1 MTERREFDLSDEDQG
16 FLETLGL
23 PWETIRER
31 GQLWVLIHNYQLP
44 LGYAQKVVSIAINIP
59 SSYPRAQLDMV
70 YFYPSISRKD
80 GHRIGALTTLA
91 MDNKTW
97 QRWSRHRTRHNPWR
111 EGVDNISTHF
121 ALIEN
126 WLQREFN
133 KIPYE
138 VPA

>member
-1 MTERREFDLSDEDQG
+1 MEARQEFDLSDEDQG
-16 FLETLGL
+16 FLEALGL
-23 PWETIRER
+23 PWETIKER
-31 GQLWVLIHNYQLP
+31 GQLWVLIHNYEPP

-80 GHRIGALTTLA
+80 GYRIGALTNLV

-97 QRWSRHRTRHNPWR
+97 QRWSRHRTRNNPWR
-111 EGVDNISTHF
+111 EDVDNISTHF

>member
-1 MTERREFDLSDEDQG
+1 METRHEFDLSDDDQG
-16 FLETLGL
+16 FLQTLGL
-23 PWETIRER
+23 PWETIKER
-31 GQLWVLIHNYQLP
+31 GQLWVLIHNFEP
-44 LGYAQKVVSIAINIP
+44 SNGYVQNQVTVAINIP
-59 SSYPRAQLDMV
+59 SAYPRAQLDMV
-70 YFYPSISRKD
+70 YFFPAISRKD

-91 MDNKTW
+91 LDNKTW
-97 QRWSRHRTRHNPWR
+97 QRWSRHRTVKNPWR